1 VKARFIR
8 NQEPMDSMQLGH
20 YKERIIDRKKEEL
33 SSALSSIFSIKQFY
47 KPEIMTQAQETPGA
61 DYEFQ
66 VQARVEYKG
75 YWFTLDYR
83 GNFSSKE
90 FELYSAICAQ
100 KNRGPSDQKNYN
112 KLELAIEQ
120 LKRWITSAID

>member
-1 VKARFIR
+1 MKARFIR

-90 FELYSAICAQ
+90 FELYSAICA
-100 KNRGPSDQKNYN
+100 SLFVFIEKNYN